1 MKDRDTYEKL
11 FDVATPTS
19 SIIAYLYGVRKNFP
33 SYLIDTFSNAVLS
46 TLLNS
51 VRSFLKNMYLF
62 ILITRVTTTNTR
74 MSNYN

>member
-19 SIIAYLYGVRKNFP
+19 SIFAYLYSVRNNFP

>member
-19 SIIAYLYGVRKNFP
+19 SIIAYLYSVRNNFP

-51 VRSFLKNMYLF
+51 VRSFFKKYVF
-62 ILITRVTTTNTR
+62 IYPHHK
-74 MSNYN
+74 SNNNKHQDV